1 MTDQTVHQRSST
13 DPKNVPTPFWWG
25 LGFGV
30 LAFVVHISSSSSRRV
45 NGVLTECSYTDYF
58 AFIAA
63 AACVGFGVV
72 GLVKGLRAS
81 RDRSVHPVVLLALA
95 LVLAILA
102 VVHVLRGIGMIG
114 GPC

>member
-1 MTDQTVHQRSST
+1 MTDQTVHQSST
-13 DPKNVPTPFWWG
+13 TNPKNVPTPLWWG
-25 LGFGV
+25 LGFGIA
-30 LAFVVHISSSSSRRV
+30 AFVIHVSSSSSRTV
-45 NGVLTECSYTDYF
+45 NGVMTECSYTDYF

-63 AACVGFGVV
+63 AACVGFGVA
-72 GLVKGLRAS
+72 GLTKGRKAPK
-81 RDRSVHPVVLLALA
+81 DRSVHPAVLLAFA